1 VSLFTSYTNS
11 KCSHFEVAVMVD
23 FTERMRLKGKAEEDI
38 YFAAL
43 NQKLIE
49 ALHEKQAKDLD
60 LEHHY
65 FKSEDSASK

>member
-1 VSLFTSYTNS
+1 
-11 KCSHFEVAVMVD
+11 MVD